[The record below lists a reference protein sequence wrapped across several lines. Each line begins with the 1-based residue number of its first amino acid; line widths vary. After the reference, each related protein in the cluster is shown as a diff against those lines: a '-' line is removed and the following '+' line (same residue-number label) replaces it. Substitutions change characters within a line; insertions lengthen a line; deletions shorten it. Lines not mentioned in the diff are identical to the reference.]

1 MEFLL
6 IFAGL
11 VAGFIDSIAGGG
23 GLITLPVLSL
33 YLMPGPHSIG
43 TNKIVGT
50 VGALTALIIY
60 ARKGHLQLGK
70 GMSFVLLVGAGS
82 FLGSSCAPYLPVDYF
97 KILLIILCPLLLL
110 VVWNKDKFIH
120 EDLEHKITPWIFIST
135 GILSGF
141 YDGFF
146 GPAGGTFML
155 LGLLYAVK
163 LPLFVALAISKLANT
178 LSAGV
183 ALATY
188 ASGGFVHW
196 KVGLLMTAGMAVG
209 AFFGAHLANKKA
221 NQIVKPVLTLI
232 VCLLIVKLI
241 FNL

>member
-1 MEFLL
+1 MELIL
-6 IFAGL
+6 IFAGF
-11 VAGFIDSIAGGG
+11 VAGFIDAIAGGG

-33 YLMPGPHSIG
+33 YLLPGPDCIG

-50 VGALTALIIY
+50 VGALIALIIY
-60 ARKGHLQLGK
+60 SRKGHLQLGK
-70 GMSFVLLVGAGS
+70 GLTFVFLVGAGS
-82 FLGSSCAPYLPVDYF
+82 FLGSSSAPYLPVQYF

-120 EDLEHKITPWIFIST
+120 EDLDHKISPWIFITT
-135 GILSGF
+135 GILVGF

-178 LSAGV
+178 LSASV

-188 ASGGFVHW
+188 SSRGFVHW
-196 KVGLLMTAGMAVG
+196 RVGLIMTVGVAVG
-209 AFFGAHLANKKA
+209 SFLGAHFASTRAHK
-221 NQIVKPVLTLI
+221 IVRPVLTLI
-232 VCLLIVKLI
+232 VLLLMVKLV

>member
-1 MEFLL
+1 MEL
-6 IFAGL
+6 ILFFAGL

-33 YLMPGPHSIG
+33 YLLPGPHSIG

-60 ARKGHLQLGK
+60 SRKGHLQIGK
-70 GMSFVLLVGAGS
+70 GLRFVLLVGTGS
-82 FLGSSCAPYLPVDYF
+82 FLGSSSAPYLPIHYF

-110 VVWNKDKFIH
+110 LVWHKDKFIR
-120 EDLEHKITPWIFIST
+120 EDVEYKVSPFIFILT
-135 GILSGF
+135 GVFCGF

-163 LPLFVALAISKLANT
+163 LPLFAALAISKLANT

-188 ASGGFVHW
+188 STGGFVHW
-196 KVGLLMTAGMAVG
+196 KTGLIMMAGMAPG
-209 AFFGAHLANKKA
+209 AFFGAHIASKKA
-221 NQIVKPVLTLI
+221 DKIVKPVLTFI
-232 VCLLIVKLI
+232 VCLLLLKLI
-241 FNL
+241 LNV